1 MSDEGEK
8 TCPLCAEEMDLT
20 DQQLKPCKCGYE
32 VCVAHLIFGLP
43 LPFLYFVQLFILVCL
58 FVWGISENLLSCF
71 IILYFI
77 LEAVIT

>member
-32 VCVAHLIFGLP
+32 VCDALLYLFLSLSPVVSLYLLHFRFVFG
-43 LPFLYFVQLFILVCL
+43 V
-58 FVWGISENLLSCF
+58 GI
-71 IILYFI
+71 
-77 LEAVIT
+77 T